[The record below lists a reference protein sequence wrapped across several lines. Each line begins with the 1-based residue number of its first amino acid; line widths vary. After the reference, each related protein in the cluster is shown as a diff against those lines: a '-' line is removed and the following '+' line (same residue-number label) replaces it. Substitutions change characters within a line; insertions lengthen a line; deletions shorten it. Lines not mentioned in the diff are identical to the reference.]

1 LAVQQGGTV
10 YAIVRTGGKQYR
22 VEEGQLLRVERLP
35 GAAGDSVTLD
45 EVLLVATEAGT
56 RVGSPRVA
64 GASVLGKVLEQG
76 RGAKL
81 RVFHYK
87 KRKHFRKT
95 RGHRQDFTALRIEK
109 IQA

>member
-1 LAVQQGGTV
+1 V

-22 VEEGQLLRVERLP
+22 VEEGQVLRVERLE
-35 GAAGDSVTLD
+35 AGSGEKVTLE
-45 EVLLVATEAGT
+45 EVLLVATDKET

-64 GASVLGKVLEQG
+64 GATVLGKVLEHG
-76 RGAKL
+76 RGNKV

-95 RGHRQDFTALRIEK
+95 RGHRQDFTAVQIEK

>member
-1 LAVQQGGTV
+1 M
-10 YAIVRTGGKQYR
+10 YAIVKTGGKQYR
-22 VEEGQLLRVERLP
+22 VEEGQVVRVERLP
-35 GAAGDSVTLD
+35 AASGESITLED
-45 EVLLVATEAGT
+45 VLFLGGEGEA

-64 GASVLGKVLEQG
+64 GASVVGKVLEHG

-87 KRKHFRKT
+87 KRKHNRKT
-95 RGHRQDFTALRIEK
+95 RGHRQDFTALQIEK

>member
-1 LAVQQGGTV
+1 V
-10 YAIVRTGGKQYR
+10 YAIVKTGGKQYR
-22 VEEGQLLRVERLP
+22 VEEGQVLRVERLE
-35 GAAGDSVTLD
+35 AGSGESVTLD
-45 EVLLVATEAGT
+45 EVLLVATDQET

-64 GASVLGKVLEQG
+64 GASVSGKVLEHG
-76 RGAKL
+76 RGAKV

-95 RGHRQDFTALRIEK
+95 RGHRQDFTALKIEK

>member
-1 LAVQQGGTV
+1 V

-22 VEEGQLLRVERLP
+22 VEEGQVLRVERLE
-35 GAAGDSVTLD
+35 AASGESVTLD
-45 EVLLVATEAGT
+45 EVLFVANDEET

-64 GASVLGKVLEQG
+64 GASVLGKVLEHG
-76 RGAKL
+76 RGTKI

-95 RGHRQDFTALRIEK
+95 RGHRQDFTALQIEK

>member
-1 LAVQQGGTV
+1 V
-10 YAIVRTGGKQYR
+10 YAIVKTGGKQYR
-22 VEEGQLLRVERLP
+22 VEEGQVVRVERLE
-35 GAAGDSVTLD
+35 AGSGQSVTLD
-45 EVLLVATEAGT
+45 EVLLVATDGET

-64 GASVLGKVLEQG
+64 GATVQGKVLEHG
-76 RGAKL
+76 RGAKV

-95 RGHRQDFTALRIEK
+95 RGHRQDFTALKIEK